1 VGLRTGAGAV
11 NADLAVL
18 LDVQSYRLIGGA
30 KQVGGVAWAQ
40 GFQISLLVGSCVS
53 VRRTKMQQA
62 MFWEQA
68 RARRVF
74 VSAGA
79 SGGCVMD
86 DEVVLGE
93 RIRSQSEDL
102 ARALFGYRKAFQS
115 ASSKAERTRTF
126 SEAKHRKQTRDR
138 TLASS
143 MPRRHSRQ
151 SSQ

>member
-1 VGLRTGAGAV
+1 
-11 NADLAVL
+11 
-18 LDVQSYRLIGGA
+18 
-30 KQVGGVAWAQ
+30 
-40 GFQISLLVGSCVS
+40 
-53 VRRTKMQQA
+53 MQQA

-79 SGGCVMD
+79 SGGSD
-86 DEVVLGE
+86 GEVVLGE

-115 ASSKAERTRTF
+115 ASSKAED
-126 SEAKHRKQTRDR
+126 SEVQRSKAQETNARQDA
-138 TLASS
+138 ASS

-151 SSQ
+151 CSQ